1 MKKEKDKNQTNHSF
15 AFEEFIAI
23 NEIDITELPDYIQ
36 TMIRTISK
44 QRADA
49 KIKCTPPHYKIIT
62 KRLQKFADIV
72 EDYLLNHFDD
82 RLSNNELID
91 DEKDSSS
98 KTKKNSKVNE
108 VKSLADRNG
117 RNYLLTSE
125 LRSLGIQVDYSRK
138 EILIDELRLERELT
152 TAKWYL
158 GINQSYKEVNL

>member
-1 MKKEKDKNQTNHSF
+1 MKKEKEKDETNYSF

-44 QRADA
+44 QRATA
-49 KIKCTPPHYKIIT
+49 KLKCTPPHYKIVK
-62 KRLQKFADIV
+62 KRLQRFADIV
-72 EDYLLNHFDD
+72 EDYLLNHFDE

-91 DEKDSSS
+91 DEKENSS
-98 KTKKNSKVNE
+98 KIKKNSKVNDII
-108 VKSLADRNG
+108 SLADQYG

-125 LRSLGIQVDYSRK
+125 LRSLGIDVDYSKK

-158 GINQSYKEVNL
+158 GVNKKYKEVEL

>member
-1 MKKEKDKNQTNHSF
+1 MKKEKRKDETSYSF
-15 AFEEFIAI
+15 AFEEFISI
-23 NEIDITELPDYIQ
+23 NKIDITELPDYIQ

-49 KIKCTPPHYKIIT
+49 KVKCTPPHYKIVK
-62 KRLQKFADIV
+62 KRLQRFADIV
-72 EDYLLNHFDD
+72 EDYLLNHFDE

-91 DEKDSSS
+91 DEKENST
-98 KTKKNSKVNE
+98 KIKKNSKVNDIIN
-108 VKSLADRNG
+108 LADQYG

-125 LRSLGIQVDYSRK
+125 LRSLGIEVDYSKK

-158 GINQSYKEVNL
+158 GVNQKYKEVQL